1 MWPIN
6 PSRRHSIPVC
16 TVFYR
21 RVCHQE
27 MLLGAA
33 CRPTATSW
41 SIDCYTSPG
50 TLLEAIIPALD
61 PHTQPLPGNP
71 PTASMDSCAVN
82 PQTGQDLQCMQ
93 RSKPPPNLPFVSPRL
108 PQHRPPCSARC
119 LAEGFPASASLHTL
133 RARRGL
139 GLMRNHSRT
148 SAIVLHFA
156 TERAERSFRA
166 QTPSQLPELRRLM
179 FWHSGRSVRFLAARI
194 GD

>member
-1 MWPIN
+1 MSREVTTTARLRFGIEASMWPIN

-93 RSKPPPNLPFVSPRL
+93 RSKPPPPPQLTLRFPSP
-108 PQHRPPCSARC
+108 S
-119 LAEGFPASASLHTL
+119 PASAPMFCSMSCRRIPSLCLASHPKSSPRTWL
-133 RARRGL
+133 DEKSFEDVCSSSAFCDRA
-139 GLMRNHSRT
+139 S
-148 SAIVLHFA
+148 
-156 TERAERSFRA
+156 
-166 QTPSQLPELRRLM
+166 
-179 FWHSGRSVRFLAARI
+179 
-194 GD
+194 